1 MTLKG
6 QGRAPNMLRAQYF
19 GNGNEALM
27 GNGHLGIE
35 WSRDRLRH
43 VILNG
48 QRRDPDMFGVQ
59 YLENG
64 WR

>member
-1 MTLKG
+1 
-6 QGRAPNMLRAQYF
+6 MLRAQYF